1 MFEDDT
7 SKERVKELAELAAEL
22 AELSRQQSEAVIST
36 AYVRMNAAE
45 AEEYDKRRLRIGEL
59 FELMSKYKSK

>member
-22 AELSRQQSEAVIST
+22 AELSRQHSEAMISA
-36 AYVRMNAAE
+36 AYIPMNAAE
-45 AEEYDKRRLRIGEL
+45 IEEFDSRRLRIGEL
-59 FELMSKYKSK
+59 SELISKYKSK